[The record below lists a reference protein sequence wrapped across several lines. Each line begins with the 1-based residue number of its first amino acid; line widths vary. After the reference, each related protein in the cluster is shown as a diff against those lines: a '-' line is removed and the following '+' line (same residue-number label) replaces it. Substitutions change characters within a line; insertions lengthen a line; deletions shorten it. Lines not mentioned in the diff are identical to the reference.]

1 MFTCVCESDSK
12 EPYPPLITA
21 TNPLMW
27 LPLPPSPLYFTS
39 SPPIL
44 PHSFL
49 PFNSASHLSSMAEL
63 SWSNPL
69 NRSKTSTVF
78 SCQDDGGLPIWRLSL
93 LELAS
98 GQVYKKA
105 KVSGVSAEKEAH
117 LNRLRPMPLFKALTL
132 NAAWMRGDVWYESYK
147 IWFWMFK
154 RLWKYLRALRIMGV
168 QKGGNKHVSI
178 AISVLNDWLPNAFFS
193 QHLINSLHQYKV

>member
-1 MFTCVCESDSK
+1 MCISVCVRVFACVNESDSK

-21 TNPLMW
+21 TNPLMR
-27 LPLPPSPLYFTS
+27 LPLPPPLLYPLSLHLSTLF
-39 SPPIL
+39 
-44 PHSFL
+44 F

-105 KVSGVSAEKEAH
+105 EVSGVSAEKEAH
-117 LNRLRPMPLFKALTL
+117 LNRLRPMPLFKAPTL

-147 IWFWMFK
+147 IWF
-154 RLWKYLRALRIMGV
+154 
-168 QKGGNKHVSI
+168 
-178 AISVLNDWLPNAFFS
+178 
-193 QHLINSLHQYKV
+193 